1 MHSFCGFLLL
11 IFAAVSGAASA
22 SARRACSVVS
32 SVAALAIGPCFS
44 SANAA
49 VVAGQVVVAQGI
61 SAPQIGTNQNLA
73 LYVTVRQ
80 DRGIWQDRVR
90 NFKSPPIMSKRIP
103 SSELKQ
109 GFPLRVTLDSVLDA
123 TVEGKEIEEAWT
135 KGQTPL
141 LVSARLDVD
150 GVAATRSPDDLTG
163 SASTSFSNEQGSF
176 DKFELTLVDRGI
188 TGKLITQTQQK
199 R

>member
-1 MHSFCGFLLL
+1 MSSF
-11 IFAAVSGAASA
+11 ATASA
-22 SARRACSVVS
+22 SVRRACSVLS
-32 SVAALAIGPCFS
+32 SVAALSIGPCFS
-44 SANAA
+44 NANAA
-49 VVAGQVVVAQGI
+49 VVEGRIVVSKGLAT
-61 SAPQIGTNQNLA
+61 QIGTNENLA

-103 SSELKQ
+103 SSELKE
-109 GFPLRVTLDSVLDA
+109 GFPLKVSLDSALDA

-163 SASTSFSNEQGSF
+163 STSTTYTTELGCF

-188 TGKLITQTQQK
+188 TGKLITQTKQK
-199 R
+199 H